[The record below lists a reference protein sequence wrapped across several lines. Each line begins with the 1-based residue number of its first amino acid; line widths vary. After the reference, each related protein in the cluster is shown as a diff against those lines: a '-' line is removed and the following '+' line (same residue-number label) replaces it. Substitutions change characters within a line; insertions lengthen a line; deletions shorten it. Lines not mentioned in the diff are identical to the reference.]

1 MASMLEQHILL
12 TPLIGYSFRRIVLDD
27 SGKPVDYE
35 FLEVN
40 EAFERFTGLP
50 RKDVLG
56 RTAREVVPRIE
67 SAAFDWLGIYGEVA
81 LHGGSKEFERYSELL
96 GRWFRVHAYS
106 DRKGF
111 FSVLFLDV
119 TERKKQAE
127 ELAEEA
133 ARRSLLMEQS
143 RDGIVILDE
152 NGGVYEAN
160 RRFAEMLAHPFES
173 IRRLAIFDWDCL
185 FPRERLV
192 EMLRASDEKGAHFET
207 KHRRRDGGVYDVEIS
222 TNAAW
227 FGGHKLIFCICRD
240 ITERKKAEAEM
251 LLLAARQHAM
261 QVAKESAEA
270 ANQAKSAFLANMS
283 HEIRTPL
290 NAILGFGAAL
300 ERDPS
305 LSEKQAEQ
313 IRTINR
319 SGRHLLRL
327 INDVLDMSRIEAGR
341 LTLNPAPFC
350 LHDLLDDLESMFRLR
365 AESRGLHLEMECDCD
380 VPRYAVG
387 DEAKL
392 RQVLL
397 NLLAN
402 AVKFTKEGGIALRVH
417 ADSKTPADAS
427 VDLVVDVED
436 TGPGIGRIEL
446 ERIFDPF
453 RQSDAGKA
461 AGGTG
466 LGLSISRRLVELM
479 GGSLTVES
487 TPGEGSRFTVSAPL
501 RRSEEGASAQSDPR
515 RIVGVETDGKEFRIL
530 VVDDK
535 KENRDVLR
543 ALLAPTG
550 FELKECSNGEEA
562 LELFKEWSPHA
573 VLMDMRMPIMDGYE
587 ATRRIKADARGATV
601 PVVAVTAFAFEED
614 EQKAFRAGVN
624 DYLRKPF
631 RPDELFLALGRA
643 LGLRCVHA
651 EESCGGETPLTS
663 EALAVIPAEMRA
675 EMRAAVKS
683 GDMAG
688 LREQIAAA
696 RAIDEAT
703 AEKLLALARRYDYER
718 LQSLL
723 SSAPQHEMNEGR
735 ARE

>member
-1 MASMLEQHILL
+1 M
-12 TPLIGYSFRRIVLDD
+12 
-27 SGKPVDYE
+27 
-35 FLEVN
+35 
-40 EAFERFTGLP
+40 
-50 RKDVLG
+50 
-56 RTAREVVPRIE
+56 
-67 SAAFDWLGIYGEVA
+67 
-81 LHGGSKEFERYSELL
+81 
-96 GRWFRVHAYS
+96 
-106 DRKGF
+106 
-111 FSVLFLDV
+111 
-119 TERKKQAE
+119 
-127 ELAEEA
+127 
-133 ARRSLLMEQS
+133 
-143 RDGIVILDE
+143 
-152 NGGVYEAN
+152 
-160 RRFAEMLAHPFES
+160 
-173 IRRLAIFDWDCL
+173 
-185 FPRERLV
+185 
-192 EMLRASDEKGAHFET
+192 
-207 KHRRRDGGVYDVEIS
+207 
-222 TNAAW
+222 
-227 FGGHKLIFCICRD
+227 
-240 ITERKKAEAEM
+240 
-251 LLLAARQHAM
+251 
-261 QVAKESAEA
+261 
-270 ANQAKSAFLANMS
+270 
-283 HEIRTPL
+283 
-290 NAILGFGAAL
+290 
-300 ERDPS
+300 
-305 LSEKQAEQ
+305 
-313 IRTINR
+313 
-319 SGRHLLRL
+319 
-327 INDVLDMSRIEAGR
+327 
-341 LTLNPAPFC
+341 
-350 LHDLLDDLESMFRLR
+350 
-365 AESRGLHLEMECDCD
+365 
-380 VPRYAVG
+380 
-387 DEAKL
+387 
-392 RQVLL
+392 
-397 NLLAN
+397 
-402 AVKFTKEGGIALRVH
+402 RVH

-675 EMRAAVKS
+675 DMRAAVKS